1 MKKSNIVKVL
11 FQVSCFV
18 FVVLLVVGA
27 VVPEDSGF
35 EFGILDAI
43 VYLAGAF
50 SLVSL
55 LAAFLFEKKQGTL
68 LSSYLFSLVCFG
80 VAIAIG
86 LKWYVSITLMIAY
99 LGLLFLVRTVCLR
112 GKAWDAGDNQRPE
125 YKDYRPL
132 NAEKEQAERAAAE
145 QNAERDV
152 FPEEN
157 EDKKA

>member
-11 FQVSCFV
+11 FAVSFFV
-18 FVVLLVVGA
+18 IAVLLVVGA

-86 LKWYVSITLMIAY
+86 LKWYVAITLMIAY

-125 YKDYRPL
+125 YKDYRQRK
-132 NAEKEQAERAAAE
+132 AEKEQAERAAAE
-145 QNAERDV
+145 KNAERDV

-157 EDKKA
+157 EDKKD